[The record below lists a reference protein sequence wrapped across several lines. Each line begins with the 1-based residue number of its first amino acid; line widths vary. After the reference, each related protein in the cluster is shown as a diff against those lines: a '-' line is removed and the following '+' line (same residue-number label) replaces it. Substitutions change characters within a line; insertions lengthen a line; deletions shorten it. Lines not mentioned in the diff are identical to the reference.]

1 MYNGKE
7 NSGAEGRTSGFVPI
21 IDMNSSF
28 LHESD
33 SDEEEVNENVN
44 AFNTSNFT
52 ENGRT
57 KSTRDTDVTPPHRQN
72 SIMSFGS
79 RARRIKR
86 GHSPAKEPPQ
96 NETQTEQQTH
106 EEDKSEIPDPEE
118 LLCRTAS
125 KTSTIKDGG
134 MDENDDTSSCMM
146 HGLSCVPSALSSIHY
161 DWDAPTNEENP
172 RNWCLS
178 KKVFHTAIPA
188 LYGFVLTVG
197 TSAYVPAV
205 PLIMMKFKVSREIA
219 LLPLAF
225 YTFGFTVGPVIYA
238 PLSEL
243 YGRRIVYWVSMP
255 LLLSFTAICGLSNN
269 ITLLIV
275 MRFIASLTGSGALAV
290 GAGTILDLW
299 KREYQGFAA
308 LAFIM
313 APFLGPCLG
322 PLIGAVIIKNR
333 NYNWRWS
340 MWIVL
345 LIAIPVAIASL
356 FLKETSKSRILY
368 KKARLTVEKEVHKK
382 GDMRLFLRKL
392 RQALFRPCHMMLFEP
407 LVALLSIYTAFA
419 FAMLFSFFAS
429 YNFVFLI
436 VYHFDMIKVG
446 TTFLGILV
454 GFVFALLSFAFFD
467 TTLYRKEFV
476 KHHGEPAPE
485 HRLYNALLGSI
496 MLPIGLFWFAWT
508 PTPSVHWIVPILA
521 GIPFGWGT
529 LSIFI
534 SVTAYLVEVY
544 QINSSSAVAA
554 NGILRYSFGGA
565 FPLFTLQL
573 YTSLGIHWA
582 GSVFA
587 ILSLVLLPVPWIFYW
602 KGRSLRAKS
611 CYDTNTA

>member
-1 MYNGKE
+1 MYIGKD
-7 NSGAEGRTSGFVPI
+7 NSGVEGRSSGFIPI

-33 SDEEEVNENVN
+33 SDDNVNENEN
-44 AFNTSNFT
+44 TFNNSRFT
-52 ENGRT
+52 EN
-57 KSTRDTDVTPPHRQN
+57 KHSESKRDEDVTFPHRQN

-79 RARRIKR
+79 RARNLKK
-86 GHSPAKEPPQ
+86 GQSPAKEP
-96 NETQTEQQTH
+96 THDDSQTAQQQIH
-106 EEDKSEIPDPEE
+106 DEEKSGIPDPED

-134 MDENDDTSSCMM
+134 LDENDDTSSCIM
-146 HGLSCVPSALSSIHY
+146 HGLTCVPSALSSIHY
-161 DWDAPTNEENP
+161 DWDSPTNNENP
-172 RNWCLS
+172 RNWGLW

-197 TSAYVPAV
+197 TSAYVPAI
-205 PLIMMKFKVSREIA
+205 PLIMMRFKVSRETA

-255 LLLSFTAICGLSNN
+255 LLLSFTAICGLSNSV
-269 ITLLIV
+269 TLLIC

-322 PLIGAVIIKNR
+322 PLIGAYILKNR
-333 NYNWRWS
+333 NYDWRWS

-345 LIAIPVAIASL
+345 LIAAPVASASI
-356 FLKETSKSRILY
+356 FLQETSKSRILY
-368 KKARLTVEKEVHKK
+368 KKARLTVERQAYQK
-382 GDMRLFLRKL
+382 GDLRLFFRKL

-454 GFVFALLSFAFFD
+454 GFVFALISFAFFD
-467 TTLYRKEFV
+467 TTIYRKEFI

-508 PTPSVHWIVPILA
+508 PRPTIHWIVPILA

-587 ILSLVLLPVPWIFYW
+587 ILSVILLPVPWIFYW
-602 KGRSLRAKS
+602 KGRLLRAKS

>member
-1 MYNGKE
+1 
-7 NSGAEGRTSGFVPI
+7 
-21 IDMNSSF
+21 MNSSF
-28 LHESD
+28 LQESDTESD
-33 SDEEEVNENVN
+33 SDDYANEDENT
-44 AFNTSNFT
+44 FNTSRFT
-52 ENGRT
+52 ENSRPES
-57 KSTRDTDVTPPHRQN
+57 KKDEDVTSPHRQN

-79 RARRIKR
+79 RARKFKR
-86 GHSPAKEPPQ
+86 GQSPAKELVQ
-96 NETQTEQQTH
+96 NETHAEQQTH
-106 EEDKSEIPDPEE
+106 EEEKSDIPDPED

-134 MDENDDTSSCMM
+134 IDGNDDTSSCIM
-146 HGLSCVPSALSSIHY
+146 HGLTCVPSALSSIHY
-161 DWDAPTNEENP
+161 DWDAPTNNENP
-172 RNWCLS
+172 RNWGLW
-178 KKVFHTAIPA
+178 KKIFHTAIPA

-205 PLIMMKFKVSREIA
+205 PLIMMKFKVSRETA

-269 ITLLIV
+269 IILLIC

-299 KREYQGFAA
+299 KREYQGIAA

-322 PLIGAVIIKNR
+322 PLIGATLSRTETMIGD
-333 NYNWRWS
+333 
-340 MWIVL
+340 
-345 LIAIPVAIASL
+345 AAPVAFASI
-356 FLKETSKSRILY
+356 FLHETSKSRILY
-368 KKARLTVEKEVHKK
+368 KKARLTVESKAHQK
-382 GDMRLFLRKL
+382 GDLRLFFRKL

-454 GFVFALLSFAFFD
+454 GFVFALISFAFFD
-467 TTLYRKEFV
+467 TTIYRKEFI

-508 PTPSVHWIVPILA
+508 PRPDIHWIVPILA

-587 ILSLVLLPVPWIFYW
+587 ILSVVLLPVPWIFYW
-602 KGRSLRAKS
+602 KGRLLRAKS